1 MVYTLASNDTQMT
14 SLSINDIP
22 TSPLKSYKF
31 TFIIKPITVDSPFYL
46 KLTTDVII
54 INGKKTPFYGL
65 ETVSLPATYSYLIQE
80 IKVINTSTTATPSF
94 SAFTNVSGFGY
105 TLNKLD
111 NPIIDTILTDTQY
124 GGFRCL
130 IYDSKGVLYVGGDGF
145 IQKYVN
151 NTLISVIGNGTI
163 GYSGDGG
170 QGSNALIGNVR
181 GIQFDSKGNLFFSDT
196 VNHVIRRMDI
206 NGIITTIAGT
216 GTSGTT
222 TNGIQANTA
231 LLNAPYS
238 LIFDQN
244 DNMYFSDFGNLV
256 INKIDTTGIITT
268 IAGTSGTSGYT
279 STTFKN
285 PAQIAFNKNQTFIFV
300 ADRFNNAIR
309 KVDINSGVV
318 TTVAGNGSNGSSGDG
333 GLATSALLSA
343 PLAMNIDLDGNIIIG
358 EYPKLRIVDLNGII
372 TTIAGTNNPG
382 NTGDGGFAI
391 DATFGFISNI
401 MFDSIGNILVADIA
415 NKSIRK
421 ITLY

>member
-1 MVYTLASNDTQMT
+1 
-14 SLSINDIP
+14 
-22 TSPLKSYKF
+22 
-31 TFIIKPITVDSPFYL
+31 
-46 KLTTDVII
+46 
-54 INGKKTPFYGL
+54 
-65 ETVSLPATYSYLIQE
+65 
-80 IKVINTSTTATPSF
+80 
-94 SAFTNVSGFGY
+94 
-105 TLNKLD
+105 
-111 NPIIDTILTDTQY
+111 
-124 GGFRCL
+124 
-130 IYDSKGVLYVGGDGF
+130 
-145 IQKYVN
+145 VN

-231 LLNAPYS
+231 LLNQPYS

-279 STTFKN
+279 STTFQN

-382 NTGDGGFAI
+382 NTGDGGYAI

-415 NKSIRK
+415 NKTIRK
-421 ITLY
+421 ITLYA